1 MGIAIIVDW
10 YGPFASKIILKDDM
24 KENAQ
29 GKKVLYMGLKRN
41 NIVNYVGLTS
51 DPASRLNNHEKMAHP
66 DNVKFFWGE
75 IVSQGVGGKRSTKCK
90 TDLKEAE
97 KAIISY
103 LAPNQNDKLKHETP
117 KDCVVVY
124 SRFFD
129 KDDWQKPTNPLPK
142 FPKIIAYNSW
152 SEEWVQA

>member
-1 MGIAIIVDW
+1 
-10 YGPFASKIILKDDM
+10 
-24 KENAQ
+24 
-29 GKKVLYMGLKRN
+29 
-41 NIVNYVGLTS
+41 
-51 DPASRLNNHEKMAHP
+51 MAHP

-97 KAIISY
+97 KAIVSY
-103 LAPNQNDKLKHETP
+103 LAPDQNDRLKEDVP

-129 KDDWQKPTNPLPK
+129 KNDWQCPKNPLPK

-152 SEEWVQA
+152 SREWVQA